1 MSNSFLPPDY
11 SGAQENEFPQ
21 TSPPILEEDDDDLV
35 EEDDLGIDDEDLEEL
50 ESASVINDKE
60 DFEINP
66 VQQQK
71 QVNERI
77 MSTPQSSPPFSSVGG
92 FGSSTPPSSPWQTQ
106 PTGTSLWGSQG
117 SSFQRPQNQSPWG
130 SQPSASPWGSST
142 SIGGQ
147 KIQINRSKK
156 IIFCDFID
164 GAVEAYGANGKP
176 GLRPRDIYDLHPRF
190 EVWDKLAA
198 FNPERIYFTIPASLI
213 PESANGI
220 NAWNVTL
227 SYFCCSIS
235 SYLRLPFDSCQIL
248 KQNHVGQ
255 SKDSVFKAILDQGIS
270 PEDAV
275 VIGIYSGGAGLS
287 DVDQVAA
294 NNCGIDYIDLNTLLT
309 SMF

>member
-1 MSNSFLPPDY
+1 MNSSSFLPPDY

-50 ESASVINDKE
+50 DSASVNDKE

-71 QVNERI
+71 QVNERII

-198 FNPERIYFTIPASLI
+198 FNPERIFFTIPASLI
-213 PESANGI
+213 PSEIYFMKSI
-220 NAWNVTL
+220 N
-227 SYFCCSIS
+227 SFFC
-235 SYLRLPFDSCQIL
+235 
-248 KQNHVGQ
+248 V
-255 SKDSVFKAILDQGIS
+255 
-270 PEDAV
+270 
-275 VIGIYSGGAGLS
+275 
-287 DVDQVAA
+287 
-294 NNCGIDYIDLNTLLT
+294 
-309 SMF
+309 